1 VLALNTPKT
10 RGESSIGVAKATTPH
25 AEDDAVNPA
34 EGSDNDSEDIDI
46 EENSNIIRPRKPSHV
61 DFRKSI
67 IKGGHIE
74 VLTKFH
80 YIDDVN

>member
-1 VLALNTPKT
+1 MAGEQPASALDTSET

-25 AEDDAVNPA
+25 AEDVVVNPA

-46 EENSNIIRPRKPSHV
+46 EEDSNIIRPTKPSHV
-61 DFRKSI
+61 DFGKFT

-80 YIDDVN
+80 